1 MKKTIKYIIV
11 FFLVSGFSACSDLL
25 TESPEDRFVLD
36 NFYSS
41 ETDAQAAVDAVY
53 NRIGAG
59 YYERIFFLVADL
71 PADDY
76 KNGGGMSNSF
86 LQDIEYYRHTS
97 ENEFIKRVW
106 RDGYDGIARA
116 NTAINRIPDVTM
128 DEDLKNRLLG
138 EASFIR
144 ALLYFNMV
152 RLFGDVPLVT
162 KIETIDDATVGRSPV
177 AEVYTLIKSDLEFAE
192 SVLPVSYGAGE
203 AGRATKGAAMALLGK
218 MYLTLGDMAS
228 AVSTLAELVNNEAA
242 YGYGLHDNFRA
253 NWEVATE
260 HGVETVFTINFSE
273 PPGNGNQMMQGVAP
287 KYSVPAGTAS
297 GLGGPWEAD
306 IPTMEVYTLFD
317 DADERKAA
325 TFRTD
330 FINPKNQKAYTTSI
344 PLFVKYFEDGEPKCA
359 NSDNNIQV
367 MRYADVLLMYAEA
380 LNETGQTGVAEP
392 ILNRI
397 RERAFNDTN
406 HNYSGLAQAAL
417 RDAIYAERRLELVHE
432 GHRWFDLVRTG
443 RLVQRMKDHAAIE
456 AGLAE
461 ADKVNIASNIKD
473 YHVLMPIPQHEIDLN
488 PDVLKQNQGY

>member
-11 FFLVSGFSACSDLL
+11 IFLVTVFSACQDLL
-25 TESPEDRFVLD
+25 IETPEDRFVLD

-41 ETDAQAAVDAVY
+41 ETDAQASVDAIY
-53 NRIGAG
+53 SRIGAG

-106 RDGYDGIARA
+106 REGYDGIARA

-128 DEDLKNRLLG
+128 DEDLKNRLLA

-152 RLFGDVPLVT
+152 RLFGEIPLVT
-162 KIETIDDATVGRSPV
+162 KIESIEDALALRSPV
-177 AEVYTLIKSDLEFAE
+177 ADVYNLIIDDLEFAE
-192 SVLPVSYGAGE
+192 SMLPVSYSSGE
-203 AGRATKGAAMALLGK
+203 AGRATKGAAIVLLGK
-218 MYLTLGDMAS
+218 VYLTMGNMQDAKT
-228 AVSTLAELVNNEAA
+228 VLAEIVNNEGA

-260 HGVETVFTINFSE
+260 HGIETVFTINFSQ
-273 PPGNGNQMMQGVAP
+273 PPGNGNQMMQGIAP
-287 KYSVPAGTAS
+287 KYSVPGGKVPGLAGA
-297 GLGGPWEAD
+297 WEAD
-306 IPTMEVYTLFD
+306 IPTQEVYNLFD

-325 TFRTD
+325 TFRKD
-330 FINPKNQKAYTTSI
+330 FISPTNGNTYTSSI
-344 PLFVKYFEDGEPKCA
+344 PLFVKYYEDGEPKC
-359 NSDNNIQV
+359 NSSDNNIQV
-367 MRYADVLLMYAEA
+367 LRYADVLLMYAEA

-406 HNYSGLAQAAL
+406 HNYSGLGQAAL
-417 RDAIYAERRLELVHE
+417 QDAIYAERRLELVHE

-443 RLVQRMKDHAAIE
+443 RLIQRMKDHAAIE

-461 ADKVNIASNIKD
+461 SDKVNIASNIKD

-488 PDVLKQNQGY
+488 SELGQNPGY

>member
-1 MKKTIKYIIV
+1 MKRTIKYIIV
-11 FFLVSGFSACSDLL
+11 FFLATTFSACEDLL
-25 TESPEDRFVLD
+25 TETPEDRFVLD

-53 NRIGAG
+53 NRLGAG

-106 RDGYDGIARA
+106 REAYDGIFRA
-116 NTAINRIPDVTM
+116 NTAIIQIPEVPM
-128 DEDLKNRLLG
+128 DEDLKNRLIG

-144 ALLYFNMV
+144 ALLYFNLV
-152 RLFGDVPLVT
+152 RLFGEIPLVT
-162 KIETIDDATVGRSPV
+162 KIESIEDAMVGRSPLS
-177 AEVYTLIKSDLEFAE
+177 EVYALIKADLDYAI
-192 SVLPVSYGAGE
+192 STLPVSYNAGE
-203 AGRATKGAAMALLGK
+203 AGRATKGAAIALLGK
-218 MYLTLGDMAS
+218 MYLTLGDMPS
-228 AVSTLAELVNNEAA
+228 AESTLAEIVNNEGT

-260 HGVETVFTINFSE
+260 HGIETIFTINFSQ
-273 PPGNGNQMMQGVAP
+273 PPGNGNQMMQGIAP
-287 KYSVPAGTAS
+287 KYSVPGGKVPGLAGS
-297 GLGGPWEAD
+297 WEAD
-306 IPTMEVYTLFD
+306 IPTQEVYNLFD

-325 TFRTD
+325 TFRMD
-330 FINPKNQKAYTTSI
+330 FISPTNGNTYTSSI
-344 PLFVKYFEDGEPKCA
+344 PLFVKYYEDGEPKC
-359 NSDNNIQV
+359 NSSDNNVHVI
-367 MRYADVLLMYAEA
+367 RYADVLLMYAEA
-380 LNETGQTGVAEP
+380 LNENGKTGVAEP

-397 RERAFNDTN
+397 RERAFNDTD
-406 HNYSGLAQAAL
+406 HNYSGLGQAAL

-443 RLVQRMKDHAAIE
+443 RLIQRMKDHAAIE
-456 AGLAE
+456 AALAE
-461 ADKVNIASNIKD
+461 PDKVNIASNIKD

-488 PDVLKQNQGY
+488 LDLGQNSGY

>member
-11 FFLVSGFSACSDLL
+11 FFLVTVFSACQDLL
-25 TESPEDRFVLD
+25 IETPEDRFVLD

-41 ETDAQAAVDAVY
+41 ETDAQASVDAVY

-106 RDGYDGIARA
+106 RESYDGIARA
-116 NTAINRIPDVTM
+116 NTALIRIPDVIM
-128 DEDLKNRLLG
+128 DQDFKNRLLA

-144 ALLYFNMV
+144 ALLYFNLV
-152 RLFGDVPLVT
+152 RLFGEVPLVT
-162 KIETIDDATVGRSPV
+162 KIESIEDALALRSPV
-177 AEVYTLIKSDLEFAE
+177 ADVYNLIIDDLEFAE
-192 SVLPVSYGAGE
+192 SMLPVSYPGKE
-203 AGRATKGAAMALLGK
+203 AGRATKGAAIVLLGK
-218 MYLTLGDMAS
+218 VYLTMGNMQDAET
-228 AVSTLAELVNNEAA
+228 VLAEIVNNEGA

-253 NWEVATE
+253 NWEKATE
-260 HGVETVFTINFSE
+260 HGMETVFTINFSE

-287 KYSVPAGTAS
+287 KYSVPGGKVPGLAGA
-297 GLGGPWEAD
+297 WEAD
-306 IPTMEVYTLFD
+306 IPTQEVYNLFED
-317 DADERKAA
+317 VDERKDA

-330 FINPKNQKAYTTSI
+330 FISPTDGNTYTSSI
-344 PLFVKYFEDGEPKCA
+344 PLFFKYYEEGEKICR
-359 NSDNNIQV
+359 NSDNNVQV
-367 MRYADVLLMYAEA
+367 LRYADVLLMYAEA
-380 LNETGQTGVAEP
+380 LNENGKTGVAEP

-397 RERAFNDTN
+397 RERAFNDTD
-406 HNYSGLAQAAL
+406 HNYSGLGQAAL
-417 RDAIYAERRLELVHE
+417 RDAIYDERRLELVHE

-443 RLVQRMKDHAAIE
+443 RLIQRMKDHAAIE

-461 ADKVNIASNIKD
+461 SDKVNIASNIKD

-488 PDVLKQNQGY
+488 SELGQNQGY